1 MPVVSPQWTGRV
13 AGRKR
18 EDGDLPA
25 QHSADVFPQFPSAEM
40 WQRKGVLQEF
50 LSPCLFPEKDR
61 LLPVQSEE
69 TTDTAKH
76 LELRENWT

>member
-25 QHSADVFPQFPSAEM
+25 QHSADVFPFSSTEIAVSGIPVA
-40 WQRKGVLQEF
+40 
-50 LSPCLFPEKDR
+50 LSFSGKRQITP
-61 LLPVQSEE
+61 
-69 TTDTAKH
+69 
-76 LELRENWT
+76 